1 MPRICKNFEITRTI
15 YSNSERS
22 EHPGGFSYLI
32 NQNNQNSNWK
42 KMGFR
47 NMQEKLEKRFFLKLH
62 LIVSSG
68 RFTDGLTKC
77 SIVDLQR
84 SPMHMGCILLDSKV
98 DIYIFKPESRT
109 NQVFHTKVLEG
120 KKPLEC
126 NICHQKL
133 SRMVTLFQFMESKTK
148 AISNVNF
155 VMMISILYLKVH
167 TCIGRD
173 F

>member
-1 MPRICKNFEITRTI
+1 
-15 YSNSERS
+15 
-22 EHPGGFSYLI
+22 
-32 NQNNQNSNWK
+32 
-42 KMGFR
+42 
-47 NMQEKLEKRFFLKLH
+47 MQEKLEKRFFLKLH

-68 RFTDGLTKC
+68 RFADGLTKC

-98 DIYIFKPESRT
+98 EIYTFKPESRT

-133 SRMVTLFQFMESKTK
+133 SRMVTLFPFMERKSK
-148 AISNVNF
+148 SNFKWKFCHDDFNF
-155 VMMISILYLKVH
+155 VFES
-167 TCIGRD
+167 TCIGKAFEWKKPFEHEGQKGHFHERTH
-173 F
+173 

>member
-1 MPRICKNFEITRTI
+1 
-15 YSNSERS
+15 
-22 EHPGGFSYLI
+22 
-32 NQNNQNSNWK
+32 
-42 KMGFR
+42 
-47 NMQEKLEKRFFLKLH
+47 MQEKLEKRFFLKLH

-68 RFTDGLTKC
+68 RFADGLTKC

-173 F
+173 FEWKKPFEHEGQKGHFHERTH

>member
-1 MPRICKNFEITRTI
+1 
-15 YSNSERS
+15 
-22 EHPGGFSYLI
+22 
-32 NQNNQNSNWK
+32 
-42 KMGFR
+42 
-47 NMQEKLEKRFFLKLH
+47 MQEKLEKRFFLKLH

-167 TCIGRD
+167 ALEGLLNGRNHLSMKGKKGIFMNAHTEKVHEGKKEFFD
-173 F
+173 LNERKV